1 MPVKKKGTTAAK
13 KPAKPKSSKSMAK
26 KPVKAKSSKSMAMKG
41 EGFGDFLNGVGRFA
55 AQVGPDLAQK
65 VLIPL
70 IAKKFAGS
78 GTKVA
83 GGGLRLAGQRKQC
96 GRGKCCAKPHQ
107 MQ

>member
-1 MPVKKKGTTAAK
+1 MPVKKSGAK
-13 KPAKPKSSKSMAK
+13 KPAKS
-26 KPVKAKSSKSMAMKG
+26 KSSKSMAMKG
-41 EGFGDFLNGVGRFA
+41 KGFGDFLNGVGRFA

-78 GTKVA
+78 GTRVAGGGTKVA
-83 GGGLRLAGQRKQC
+83 GGGLRLAGQRRPQKGC